1 MFQEETMKTKNT
13 LSFGAVVAVASMALS
28 ALVGLTTVTAAN
40 AADKVKVGFV
50 YLTTPGDHGW
60 TYAHEVA
67 RQDVEKHFGDKV
79 ETTFVENV
87 PEGPDSAR
95 VIRELAKQG
104 NEIIFTTS
112 FGYMD
117 HTIKVAKEFPN
128 VKFEHITGYKRSP
141 NVATG
146 NIRFYEGRYVQGVVA
161 GLMTKSNKIGYLA
174 SFPIPEVIQG
184 INAFGIGLRSVN
196 PKAEVSVIWV
206 NSWYDPVKEADAAKV
221 HIAEGAD
228 ILAQHTD
235 SPAMLQTAQK
245 AGVHG
250 FGQSSDMKAFA
261 PKAQLFSAVNNWG
274 PYYISKIQQM
284 MDGKWST
291 GEGPDH
297 WAGNTW
303 VGMADDYLVLS
314 PFENMPSDVAAAAAK
329 AAADIKSGKNKIF
342 TGPIKDNS
350 GKIRVPAG
358 KTLTDGELFQT
369 LDYYVDG
376 ISGKIPG

>member
-1 MFQEETMKTKNT
+1 MKSR
-13 LSFGAVVAVASMALS
+13 SFFSLGAVLTAASVAMFSMADM
-28 ALVGLTTVTAAN
+28 VGSRAAE

-60 TYAHEVA
+60 TYAHEVG
-67 RQDVEKHFGDKV
+67 RQQVEKHFGDKV
-79 ETTFVENV
+79 ETTYVENV

-95 VIRELAKQG
+95 VIRELAKKG
-104 NEIIFTTS
+104 NDIIFTTS

-117 HTIKVAKEFPN
+117 HTLKVAKEFPN

-141 NVATG
+141 NMATG
-146 NIRFYEGRYVQGVVA
+146 NIRFYEGRYVQGIVA
-161 GLMTKSNKIGYLA
+161 GMMTKSNKIGYIA

-184 INAFGIGLRSVN
+184 INAFGLGLRSVN

-235 SPAMLQTAQK
+235 SPAMLQTAEK
-245 AGVHG
+245 AGVYG

-261 PKAQLFSAVNNWG
+261 PKAQLFSSVNNWG
-274 PYYISKIQQM
+274 PYYIEKIQQL
-284 MDGKWST
+284 MDGKWNA

-297 WAGNTW
+297 WAGNVW
-303 VGMADDYLVLS
+303 AGMALDYLVLS
-314 PFENMPSDVAAAAAK
+314 PFENMPADVAAAAAK

-342 TGPIKDNS
+342 TGPIKDNT
-350 GKIRVPAG
+350 GKERVPAG
-358 KTLTDGELFQT
+358 KTLNDGELFTT

-376 ISGKIPG
+376 VKGKIPG

>member
-1 MFQEETMKTKNT
+1 MKTKNT
-13 LSFGAVVAVASMALS
+13 LSFGAVVAVASLALS
-28 ALVGLTTVTAAN
+28 ALVGLTTVTTAS

-261 PKAQLFSAVNNWG
+261 PKAQLFSSVNNWG

-358 KTLTDGELFQT
+358 KTLNDGELFQT

>member
-1 MFQEETMKTKNT
+1 MKTKNT
-13 LSFGAVVAVASMALS
+13 LSFGAVVAVASLALS
-28 ALVGLTTVTAAN
+28 ALVGLTTVTTAN

-79 ETTFVENV
+79 VTTFVENV

-261 PKAQLFSAVNNWG
+261 PKAQLFSSVNNWG

-329 AAADIKSGKNKIF
+329 AAADIKSGRNKIF

-358 KTLTDGELFQT
+358 KTLNDGELFQT

>member
-1 MFQEETMKTKNT
+1 MKTKTT
-13 LSFGAVVAVASMALS
+13 LSFGAVATAASLALS
-28 ALVGLTTVTAAN
+28 ALVGFTTVTAAN

-67 RQDVEKHFGDKV
+67 RQDVEKHFGNKV

-104 NEIIFTTS
+104 NDIIFTTS

-261 PKAQLFSAVNNWG
+261 PKAQLFSSVNNWG

-291 GEGPDH
+291 GDGPDH

-314 PFENMPSDVAAAAAK
+314 PFENMPADVAKAAAQ

-342 TGPIKDNS
+342 TGPIKDNA
-350 GKIRVPAG
+350 GKLRVPSG
-358 KTLTDGELFQT
+358 KTLNDGELFQT

>member
-1 MFQEETMKTKNT
+1 MKTKSI
-13 LSFGAVVAVASMALS
+13 LSFGAIVAVASMAIS
-28 ALVGLTTVTAAN
+28 ALVGMTSITAAN

-79 ETTFVENV
+79 VTTFVENV

-261 PKAQLFSAVNNWG
+261 PKAQLFSSVNNWG
-274 PYYISKIQQM
+274 PYYISKIQQL

-314 PFENMPSDVAAAAAK
+314 PFENMPSDVADAATK

-358 KTLTDGELFQT
+358 KTLNDGELFQT

>member
-1 MFQEETMKTKNT
+1 MKTKNT
-13 LSFGAVVAVASMALS
+13 LSFGAVVAVASLALS
-28 ALVGLTTVTAAN
+28 ALVGLTTVTTAN

-79 ETTFVENV
+79 VTTFVENV

-261 PKAQLFSAVNNWG
+261 PKAQLFSSVNNWG

-350 GKIRVPAG
+350 GKVRVPAG
-358 KTLTDGELFQT
+358 KTLNDGELFQT

>member
-1 MFQEETMKTKNT
+1 MKTKNT
-13 LSFGAVVAVASMALS
+13 LSFGAVVAVASLALS

-261 PKAQLFSAVNNWG
+261 PKAQLFSSVNNWG

-358 KTLTDGELFQT
+358 KTLNDGELFQT

>member
-1 MFQEETMKTKNT
+1 MKTKNT
-13 LSFGAVVAVASMALS
+13 LSFGAVVAVASLALS

-104 NEIIFTTS
+104 NDIIFTTS

-261 PKAQLFSAVNNWG
+261 PKAQLFSSVNNWG

-291 GEGPDH
+291 GDGPDH

-358 KTLTDGELFQT
+358 KTLNDGELFQT